1 MVSAEAWPSPVFE
14 GSEKRLEVDFLP
26 TAGSGLRSLNRN
38 QLDELLQNAGCCI
51 VSDRHNEQFDAYV
64 LSESS
69 LFVFPTKLVLK
80 TCGTTKIL
88 HAIPILL
95 ELAASTG
102 CSPKRCKYSRASFL
116 FPHHQPEVYQCFDQ
130 EVAYLKQHF
139 GNLGHGGDAHI
150 LGDASNGLQWHVYV
164 ADADHTTP
172 RQSQAGPATYSLE
185 VCMTQLCPQKA
196 LQFFRNDTFVSAQ
209 HTSTASGIQRLVPNA
224 LIDDYVFEPCGYS
237 MNSMEGAGFSTI
249 HITPEEGFSYAS
261 FEISNYATASLDI
274 NQLVSTVVD
283 IFNPGKMTVALTV
296 DTNLPCCMWGESVQ
310 TPAPYTCHASV
321 SQTFSCGGRTAFYSM
336 ARDANTHMEA
346 DAVSPMTVLE
356 SPASLMSFSCVSDSD
371 RFSGLDTASS
381 SAAGDDVIRS
391 SAPKESAPP
400 PPAAEAVDSQMVSV
414 MKVLECY
421 NATMIDVGSDA
432 AYDAFIK
439 KTVQDQA
446 VEDPLYLLDLGAV
459 RRLYQAWVDLMPRV
473 HPFYAVKCNTDPAMV
488 SLLAALGAGF
498 DCASEWEADTV
509 LGLGVPAE
517 RIVFANACKRP
528 CDIRFAA
535 AKGLKLTTFDTESE
549 LHKLA
554 RWHPSTETLL
564 RIRADDTQARCQLG
578 NKYGALMEDCAGLL
592 ALAQRLNIQVVG
604 VAFHVGSGATNPQA
618 FADAIAA
625 ARLVFDQGC
634 ELGFS
639 MRILDIGGGFAGGS
653 FDSTGTVQ
661 LGQVPLAVN
670 TALATYF
677 PDPSVKVIAEPG
689 RYFAEASCTF
699 ACMVFGIRAQKLLD
713 GEQGYDYW
721 ITDGLYGSMNSVMYD
736 HATLSTRALAAAG
749 PAELDELENESAV
762 ASEQPSATQQ
772 LYKSTVFGPTCDGLD
787 TVLTD
792 YSLPRLRNGDWL
804 VFPNMGAYTLSG
816 ASNFNGINS
825 TDVKMFYLWS
835 QRSV

>member
-1 MVSAEAWPSPVFE
+1 MTSPVTDSWPTPVFE
-14 GSEKRLEVDFLP
+14 GSEKRLEVDFFP
-26 TAGSGLRSLNRN
+26 TTGSGLRSLSRS
-38 QLDELLQNAGCCI
+38 QLDQLLEHAGCCV

-69 LFVFPTKLVLK
+69 LFVFPHKIVLK

-88 HAIPILL
+88 HAIPLL
-95 ELAASTG
+95 LQLAASTG

-116 FPHHQPEVYQCFDQ
+116 YPHHQPEVYQCFDQ

-139 GNLGHGGDAHI
+139 GELGHGGDAYV
-150 LGDASNGLQWHVYV
+150 LGDASNGLQWHVYL
-164 ADADHTTP
+164 ADADHTIP
-172 RQSQAGPATYSLE
+172 KPQAAPAVYSLE
-185 VCMTQLCPQKA
+185 VCMTELCPERA
-196 LQFFRNDTFVSAQ
+196 LQFCRNDSFVSAQ
-209 HTSTASGIQRLVPNA
+209 HTSTSSGIQSLVPNA

-249 HITPEEGFSYAS
+249 HITPEDGFSYAS
-261 FEISNYATASLDI
+261 FEISNYATSSLDI
-274 NQLVSTVVD
+274 NSLVASVVD
-283 IFNPGKMTVALTV
+283 IFNPGKVTVALTV

-310 TPAPYTCHASV
+310 TPDRYTCHAQV
-321 SQTFSCGGRTAFYSM
+321 SQRFTCGGRTAFYSL
-336 ARDANTHMEA
+336 ARDAKQHAEA
-346 DAVSPMTVLE
+346 EPVSPMTVLE
-356 SPASLMSFSCVSDSD
+356 RPASLMSFSGVSDSD
-371 RFSGLDTASS
+371 RFSSIDTASS
-381 SAAGDDVIRS
+381 AAASAGDDARS
-391 SAPKESAPP
+391 PASKEAAAAPPMPVLAPKP
-400 PPAAEAVDSQMVSV
+400 VDSQRVSV
-414 MKVLECY
+414 LKVLECY
-421 NATMIDVGSDA
+421 NATMVETGNDA

-439 KTVQDQA
+439 KVVQDQSL
-446 VEDPLYLLDLGAV
+446 EDPLYVLDLGAV
-459 RRLYQAWVDLMPRV
+459 VRLYEAWVHLMPRV

-509 LGLGVPAE
+509 LGLGVPAD

-535 AKGLKLTTFDTESE
+535 AKGLQLTTFDTESE

-554 RWHPSTETLL
+554 RWHPSTEALL
-564 RIRADDTQARCQLG
+564 RIRADDPQARCQLG
-578 NKYGALMEDCAGLL
+578 NKYGALMEDCGGLL
-592 ALAQRLNIQVVG
+592 ATAQQLNIKVVG

-625 ARLVFDQGC
+625 ARLVFDQATQ
-634 ELGFS
+634 LGFH
-639 MRILDIGGGFAGGS
+639 MRILDIGGGFAGGC
-653 FDSTGTVQ
+653 FDAQGKVQ

-670 TALATYF
+670 SALATYF
-677 PDPSVKVIAEPG
+677 PDPTVKVIAEPG
-689 RYFAEASCTF
+689 RYFAEACCTF

-736 HATLSTRALAAAG
+736 HATLTTRPLTAAWSK
-749 PAELDELENESAV
+749 NESEVATEHQP
-762 ASEQPSATQQ
+762 ASEQ

-787 TVLTD
+787 TVLTN
-792 YSLPRLRNGDWL
+792 YSLPKLCNGDWL

>member
-1 MVSAEAWPSPVFE
+1 MTSPVTDSWPTPVFE
-14 GSEKRLEVDFLP
+14 GSEKRLEVDFFP
-26 TAGSGLRSLNRN
+26 TTGSGLRSLSRS
-38 QLDELLQNAGCCI
+38 QLDQLLEHAGCCV

-69 LFVFPTKLVLK
+69 LFVFPHKIVLK

-88 HAIPILL
+88 HAIPLL
-95 ELAASTG
+95 LQLAASTG

-116 FPHHQPEVYQCFDQ
+116 YPHHQPEVYQCFDQ

-139 GNLGHGGDAHI
+139 GELGHGGDAYV
-150 LGDASNGLQWHVYV
+150 LGDASNGLQ
-164 ADADHTTP
+164 
-172 RQSQAGPATYSLE
+172 
-185 VCMTQLCPQKA
+185 
-196 LQFFRNDTFVSAQ
+196 NDSFVSAQ
-209 HTSTASGIQRLVPNA
+209 HTSTSSGIQSLVPNA

-249 HITPEEGFSYAS
+249 HITPEDGFSYAS
-261 FEISNYATASLDI
+261 FEISNYATSSLDI
-274 NQLVSTVVD
+274 NSLVASVVD
-283 IFNPGKMTVALTV
+283 IFNPGK
-296 DTNLPCCMWGESVQ
+296 
-310 TPAPYTCHASV
+310 V
-321 SQTFSCGGRTAFYSM
+321 SQRFTCGGRTAFYSL
-336 ARDANTHMEA
+336 ARDAKQH
-346 DAVSPMTVLE
+346 
-356 SPASLMSFSCVSDSD
+356 
-371 RFSGLDTASS
+371 
-381 SAAGDDVIRS
+381 
-391 SAPKESAPP
+391 
-400 PPAAEAVDSQMVSV
+400 AEAEP
-414 MKVLECY
+414 VLECY
-421 NATMIDVGSDA
+421 NATMVETGNDA

-439 KTVQDQA
+439 KVVQDQSL
-446 VEDPLYLLDLGAV
+446 EDPLYVLDLGAV
-459 RRLYQAWVDLMPRV
+459 VRLYEAWVHLMPRV

-509 LGLGVPAE
+509 LGLGVPAD

-535 AKGLKLTTFDTESE
+535 AKGLQLTTFDTESE

-554 RWHPSTETLL
+554 RWHPSTEALL
-564 RIRADDTQARCQLG
+564 RIRADDPQARCQLG
-578 NKYGALMEDCAGLL
+578 NKYGALMEDCGGLL
-592 ALAQRLNIQVVG
+592 ATAQQLNIKVVG

-625 ARLVFDQGC
+625 ARLVFDQATQ
-634 ELGFS
+634 LGFH
-639 MRILDIGGGFAGGS
+639 MRILDIGGGFAGGC
-653 FDSTGTVQ
+653 FDAQGKVQ

-670 TALATYF
+670 SALATYF
-677 PDPSVKVIAEPG
+677 PDPTVKVIAEPG
-689 RYFAEASCTF
+689 RYFAEACCTF

-736 HATLSTRALAAAG
+736 HATLTTRPLTAAWSK
-749 PAELDELENESAV
+749 NESEVATEHQP
-762 ASEQPSATQQ
+762 ASEQ

-787 TVLTD
+787 TVLTN
-792 YSLPRLRNGDWL
+792 YSLPKLCNGDWL